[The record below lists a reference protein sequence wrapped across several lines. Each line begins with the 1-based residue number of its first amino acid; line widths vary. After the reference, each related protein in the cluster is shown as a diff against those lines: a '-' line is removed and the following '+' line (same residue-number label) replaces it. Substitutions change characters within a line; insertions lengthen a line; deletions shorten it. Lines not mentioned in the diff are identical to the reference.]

1 MLSMKP
7 LFTQIV
13 KFIFVSGT
21 GWLID
26 LGIFLILTYYYGFQV
41 WSANILGAV
50 PAVTF
55 VFFVSTRKIFS
66 NNALKR
72 SLKQKYCIYI
82 AYQIVLVLLISFFG
96 QFLYDVFYARCN
108 VDILLK
114 NMNLAVKILMTCI
127 TIVLNFIVM
136 KLLVEKF

>member
-1 MLSMKP
+1 MKP
-7 LFTQIV
+7 LFTQII
-13 KFIFVSGT
+13 KFVLVSGT

-26 LGIFLILTYYYGFQV
+26 LGVFLTLTYHYGFQV

-82 AYQIVLVLLISFFG
+82 AYQIILVLFISFLG
-96 QFLYDVFYARCN
+96 QVLYDVFYSRCSIG
-108 VDILLK
+108 ILL
-114 NMNLAVKILMTCI
+114 NNLNLIVKILMTCI

-136 KLLVEKF
+136 KVLAEKL